1 MRINSIPSA
10 TAAVRGLRHMLLV
23 LACAAGAVHAQGTG
37 QPQNLPVVKL
47 GAGMYVIQAQV
58 ASTAQQREI
67 GLMYRD
73 SMPQNEGMLF
83 VFEQASTQCFWMKNT
98 LLPLSIAFVAEDG
111 SIVNVDEMQ
120 PQTLNEHCSAK
131 PVAYVLEMNKGWF
144 AKHGL
149 KAGSRLTGPMFP
161 SARK

>member
-1 MRINSIPSA
+1 MRINSYPSA
-10 TAAVRGLRHMLLV
+10 AATLRGLCHVLLA
-23 LACAAGAVHAQGTG
+23 LACAGGAAHAQGTG
-37 QPQNLPVVKL
+37 EPQKLPVVKL

-58 ASTAQQREI
+58 ASTPQQREI
-67 GLMYRD
+67 GLMYR
-73 SMPQNEGMLF
+73 STMPQNEGMLF

-120 PQTLNEHCSAK
+120 AQTLNEHCSTK

-149 KAGSRLTGPMFP
+149 KAGSRLTGPMFK
-161 SARK
+161 AAGK